1 MAKIYQHSGTHL
13 FLLFWKASHA
23 VMRYDGQ
30 SMKQAGFASLSD
42 FAVLEALRQKG
53 PQTVKSLGQ
62 TVLLT
67 SGSITTAVQRLEKQ
81 GLVQRQRGQRDGRI
95 VLVELTEIGQNRIQA
110 GFARHN
116 EDLDRLF
123 AHLNEEER
131 ANFERLI
138 SRLGQQAEELLDAVQ
153 K

>member
-1 MAKIYQHSGTHL
+1 
-13 FLLFWKASHA
+13 
-23 VMRYDGQ
+23 MRYDRE

-67 SGSITTAVQRLEKQ
+67 SGSITTAVQRLEKL
-81 GLVQRQRGQRDGRI
+81 GLVERQRGQRDGRI
-95 VLVELTEIGQNRIQA
+95 VLVELTETGRSRIEA

-123 AHLNEEER
+123 AHLNEDER
-131 ANFERLI
+131 ADFDRLI
-138 SRLGQQAEELLDAVQ
+138 SRLGQQAENLLGGSQ
-153 K
+153 E

>member
-1 MAKIYQHSGTHL
+1 MSKIYQHSGTHL
-13 FLLFWKASHA
+13 FLLFWKASHS
-23 VMRYDGQ
+23 VMRYDRE

-67 SGSITTAVQRLEKQ
+67 SGSITTAVQRLEKL
-81 GLVQRQRGQRDGRI
+81 GLVERQRGQRDGRI
-95 VLVELTEIGQNRIQA
+95 VLVELTETGRDRIEA

-123 AHLNEEER
+123 AHLNEDER
-131 ANFERLI
+131 ADFDRLI
-138 SRLGQQAEELLDAVQ
+138 SRLGQQAENLLGDSQ
-153 K
+153 E

>member
-1 MAKIYQHSGTHL
+1 
-13 FLLFWKASHA
+13 
-23 VMRYDGQ
+23 MRYDRE

-67 SGSITTAVQRLEKQ
+67 SGSITTAVQRLEKL
-81 GLVQRQRGQRDGRI
+81 GLVERQRGQRDGRI
-95 VLVELTEIGQNRIQA
+95 VLVELTETGRDRIEA

-123 AHLNEEER
+123 AHLNEDER
-131 ANFERLI
+131 ADFDRLI
-138 SRLGQQAEELLDAVQ
+138 SRLGQQAENLLGDSQ
-153 K
+153 E